1 MSESNL
7 FISVSE
13 SLAVVGNDKHSLM
26 FVVPLFKMTSRRTEP
41 GKDDDDYL
49 VPHWINLSF
58 YTTNRKIG
66 YSAFIPRIKLP
77 PLKCAT
83 LEEAKVTCYFP
94 ARLTESQ
101 PPESPF
107 TYDEYDA
114 KVFEMPGTKPRG
126 LHNCRKNLT
135 GSSSNI
141 SSPKKDPREASER
154 GLKIP
159 SKDDSSVSDFHSRSV
174 SPRKMSSAITIPS
187 HGGAHHDTTNLDQ
200 YSKTFSGQ
208 LKTSRKIGMCE
219 RGVRGEVTVRQTEA
233 DEPEKPVWGS
243 AGAGS
248 DIKHHHLLF
257 RPGRALVNPFDPRNV
272 PIKRSSNR
280 RRWTHIFP
288 QLPHSVQDKQAA
300 LPSLGSE
307 ASGPTCHHVE
317 NSLSRIADS
326 TVGERS
332 RAGGGEE
339 RDTRLGSLMWGVT
352 GDLPWD
358 ATLITGVD
366 WRSITW
372 PACLPITTDYF
383 PDKRA
388 FDNDYVVNQY
398 VIIPDEINSD
408 YASRSSLQKA
418 ALTTREVFMELI
430 CQRLSQGFQ
439 LIINPNRDEMMT
451 SSSKS
456 LGTNISNQ
464 SLFGGS
470 KSSVTINNMN
480 KTLMVS
486 EHFWLSIGKNFH
498 HLSLTGNKIDVII
511 YRPKHPYPALDYHY
525 IYRFMAPDN
534 DTYEVSW
541 VEFNMEK
548 LENYSWNYLDH
559 YVTTRGDH
567 EDYKLSE
574 NLKYWRFRMYILPLK
589 PFVPYTSII
598 RDGPQGGRCDLYKKP
613 GPDEYVNL
621 AEGFMRFIET
631 SMNKIKRSVSNVTD
645 RRKSRCNTLG
655 VGDLKAGPP
664 LRVFRERVGSSSSGQ
679 ARQVRDRVVSGPVT
693 ETLRKRTESGGAG
706 ASASVR
712 LREREVTDPGVRP
725 LIQTISTVDIGS
737 EDSVFSLGH
746 GVSSMESQVGSDL
759 Q

>member
-1 MSESNL
+1 
-7 FISVSE
+7 
-13 SLAVVGNDKHSLM
+13 M

-41 GKDDDDYL
+41 GRDDDYL

-66 YSAFIPRIKLP
+66 YSNFIPRIKLP

-94 ARLTESQ
+94 ASVTESQ

-114 KVFEMPGTKPRG
+114 KVFEMPRTNARG
-126 LHNCRKNLT
+126 LQNCRKNLT

-141 SSPKKDPREASER
+141 SSPKKDPVESGTER
-154 GLKIP
+154 GVKIP
-159 SKDDSSVSDFHSRSV
+159 SKDDSSLSEFQSRSV

-187 HGGAHHDTTNLDQ
+187 QGGAHHDTNNRDQ

-208 LKTSRKIGMCE
+208 LKTSRKTGMISE
-219 RGVRGEVTVRQTEA
+219 RGVRVRSILTERE
-233 DEPEKPVWGS
+233 DETEEDKPVWGS

-248 DIKHHHLLF
+248 DIKHLLF

-272 PIKRSSNR
+272 RIKRSSNR

-288 QLPHSVQDKQAA
+288 QLPSSDQSRQAA
-300 LPSLGSE
+300 LPSPGSE
-307 ASGPTCHHVE
+307 SSGPTSHLVE
-317 NSLSRIADS
+317 NNLSRIADF
-326 TVGERS
+326 TVGEKVR
-332 RAGGGEE
+332 GGGEE

-358 ATLITGVD
+358 ATIITGVD

-439 LIINPNRDEMMT
+439 LIINPSKDEM
-451 SSSKS
+451 SASKS
-456 LGTNISNQ
+456 LGTNVSNL

-480 KTLMVS
+480 KTLIVS
-486 EHFWLSIGKNFH
+486 EYFWLSIGKNFH

-559 YVTTRGDH
+559 YVTTRGDQ
-567 EDYKLSE
+567 DYELAE

-589 PFVPYTSII
+589 PFVPFTSSI
-598 RDGPQGGRCDLYKKP
+598 RDGPAGGRCDLYKKP
-613 GPDEYVNL
+613 APEEYVNL
-621 AEGFMRFIET
+621 AEGFMR
-631 SMNKIKRSVSNVTD
+631 SSDK
-645 RRKSRCNTLG
+645 
-655 VGDLKAGPP
+655 
-664 LRVFRERVGSSSSGQ
+664 LR
-679 ARQVRDRVVSGPVT
+679 D
-693 ETLRKRTESGGAG
+693 
-706 ASASVR
+706 
-712 LREREVTDPGVRP
+712 D
-725 LIQTISTVDIGS
+725 
-737 EDSVFSLGH
+737 
-746 GVSSMESQVGSDL
+746 
-759 Q
+759 